1 MNRSMQDITEIKHSR
16 GKYIKH
22 FSKNDPF
29 FLHLKN
35 YIGISNILVLISTN
49 TI

>member
-1 MNRSMQDITEIKHSR
+1 MNRSMQGITEVKHNR

-22 FSKNDPF
+22 FSKNDPL